1 MKGRQNPRASIGGF
15 LCRFKIC
22 VPHTF
27 VANPDVSMP
36 RLAALASG
44 NSLKSRSVVFGD
56 RKIPAILGLRRRS
69 DVSPHVVA
77 LIKILMVEIRG
88 WHGAGHPEP
97 SCDMAVE
104 KDAINR
110 ELNVSGA
117 ILTANNIPNLRRAAL
132 DAVRENTRLWI
143 IMQNFAKSRV
153 RDSVVLSHRPSLGLI
168 VRSLDAVAS
177 SPRLR
182 HFYHMAEA

>member
-1 MKGRQNPRASIGGF
+1 
-15 LCRFKIC
+15 
-22 VPHTF
+22 
-27 VANPDVSMP
+27 
-36 RLAALASG
+36 
-44 NSLKSRSVVFGD
+44 
-56 RKIPAILGLRRRS
+56 
-69 DVSPHVVA
+69 
-77 LIKILMVEIRG
+77 
-88 WHGAGHPEP
+88 
-97 SCDMAVE
+97 MAVE